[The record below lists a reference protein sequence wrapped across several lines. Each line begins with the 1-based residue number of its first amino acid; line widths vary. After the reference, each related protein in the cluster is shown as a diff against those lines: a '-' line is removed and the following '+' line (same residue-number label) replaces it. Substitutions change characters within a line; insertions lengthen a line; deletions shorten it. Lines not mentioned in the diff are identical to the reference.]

1 MKPLSQSFAQFFA
14 TLSLGASDQQVKP
27 RFKPEPVLD
36 RPPSPPRYLRQAAKS
51 RTTTWLAGHGAREC
65 ARRRKQLARRT

>member
-1 MKPLSQSFAQFFA
+1 MNPFSQSFAQFFA
-14 TLSLGASDQQVKP
+14 ALPLGATSSQVKP
-27 RFKPEPVLD
+27 LFKPEPVFD

-51 RTTTWLAGHGAREC
+51 RTTTWLAGHGAQEC